1 MSDVAFAELTKTV
14 VALPY
19 EEKIA
24 LIDALKKSVDENKAS
39 YEVASDC
46 DVMEIS
52 NQLINQN
59 LEAYKELFA
68 RKMF

>member
-14 VALPY
+14 DALPY

-52 NQLINQN
+52 NQLMNQN